1 MRQRAVFNRPAV
13 MQKTAVVGLGI
24 IGGSICASLTAAGY
38 YVAGTDLDGSALSVA
53 LQRGFVREKAENFSD
68 YKTVILAVPVR
79 AAISVLTAGKFQD
92 GALVADVC
100 GVKKAVEEAVYAL
113 PRNYR
118 YIGLHPMAGKETS
131 GISSASADLFRGANL
146 VMTVCPQTLESACR
160 EIAEYAKA
168 MGFGRIVTCTAEEHD
183 RKIALTSQLAHI
195 VSNAYVKSPEVDGCE
210 GFTGG
215 SFQDMTRI
223 AGVDEIMWSELYLAN
238 RGNLLAELDSL
249 IGHLSEYREALAD
262 GDEEKLRQKLREGR
276 RRREC
281 IRRGN
286 D

>member
-1 MRQRAVFNRPAV
+1 MK
-13 MQKTAVVGLGI
+13 KTAVIGLGI
-24 IGGSICASLTAAGY
+24 IGGSVCASLTAAGY
-38 YVAGTDLDGSALSVA
+38 YVAGADRDESALSFA
-53 LQRGFVREKAENFSD
+53 LQQGFIREKAENLTD
-68 YKTVILAVPVR
+68 YQTVILAVPVR
-79 AAISVLTAGKFQD
+79 AAVSVLNAERFRD

-100 GVKKAVEEAVYAL
+100 GVKKTVEEAVYAS

-131 GISSASADLFRGANL
+131 GISSASAHLFRGANL
-146 VMTVCPQTLESACR
+146 VMTVCPQTQESACR

-168 MGFGRIVTCTAEEHD
+168 MGFKRIVTCTAEEHD

-223 AGVDEIMWSELYLAN
+223 AGVDEIMWSELYLSN
-238 RGNLLAELDSL
+238 RENLLAELDLL
-249 IGHLSEYREALAD
+249 IGHLSEYRKALAD
-262 GDEEKLRQKLREGR
+262 GDEETLRQKLREGR
-276 RRREC
+276 HCRER